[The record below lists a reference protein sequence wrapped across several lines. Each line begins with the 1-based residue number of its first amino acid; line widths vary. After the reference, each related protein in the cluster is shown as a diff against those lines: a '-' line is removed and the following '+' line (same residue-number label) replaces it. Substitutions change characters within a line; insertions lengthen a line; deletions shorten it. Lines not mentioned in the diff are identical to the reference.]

1 MQVTVSGV
9 MATWCF
15 DKSEADGCCSR
26 AIHGSVYRSLTY
38 SFGSICFGSLLQAIV
53 SVFRYLVESARNQR
67 SRDNDDACGALLL
80 CILECLARLLEDILE
95 YFNQWAYVFVG
106 IYGYSYLESGR
117 RVMELF
123 RARGFTSIITDN
135 LVGYVLSFTT
145 FTVAVLTGIAGAII
159 EVSVTNSHGA
169 EESGDSYIFGP
180 LPGKGFAFGVAAV
193 VGLWISS
200 VMMNV
205 VKGAVN
211 TLIVCWADSPAVM
224 EMQHPALTKEMA
236 DAWSGVFSTA
246 VVGAPAVVV

>member
-1 MQVTVSGV
+1 

-15 DKSEADGCCSR
+15 DKTEADGCCSR

-67 SRDNDDACGALLL
+67 DRNNDNACGTIFL
-80 CILECLARLLEDILE
+80 CILECLARCLEDILE

-106 IYGYSYLESGR
+106 VYGYSYLESGR

-123 RARGFTSIITDN
+123 RARGFTAIITDT
-135 LVGYVLSFTT
+135 LVGYVLGFTQ
-145 FTVAVLTGIAGAII
+145 FVVALMTGVAGIVI
-159 EVSVTNSHGA
+159 EMQITKSHSASLEDG
-169 EESGDSYIFGP
+169 ESYVFGP
-180 LPGKGFAFGVAAV
+180 LPATPFAFSVSFV
-193 VGLWISS
+193 VGLWIVS

-211 TLIVCWADSPAVM
+211 TLIVCWADNPAAM
-224 EMQHPALTKEMA
+224 ELQHPTLMKEMT
-236 DAWSGVFSTA
+236 DAWSGVFSVTPS
-246 VVGAPAVVV
+246 VGVPAVIV